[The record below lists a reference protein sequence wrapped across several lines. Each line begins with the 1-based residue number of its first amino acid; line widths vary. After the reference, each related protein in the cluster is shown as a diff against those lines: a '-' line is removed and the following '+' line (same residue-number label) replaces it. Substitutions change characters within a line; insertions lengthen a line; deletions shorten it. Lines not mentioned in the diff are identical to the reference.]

1 MRIKTAI
8 IYNDNHKI
16 KGREDILERFK
27 IRKLKNRDDIYQFC
41 KENPKTIKKKTLQE
55 KAKYKIINRIEELKK
70 QLNA

>member
-41 KENPKTIKKKTLQE
+41 KENPKTIKKRT
-55 KAKYKIINRIEELKK
+55 
-70 QLNA
+70 